1 MFLQYTYSK
10 LHNEGALMALQDRNY
25 HTNTMDTGYAN
36 EVATVSFMKK
46 TYQLLAASM
55 LAAAAG
61 AYMTLPYADVVSQYR
76 WFIFGFELFM
86 LFVGL
91 GMTRNKPGL
100 NLAALFLF
108 TFVTGVSL
116 VPLFA
121 SLIGAGKGAVIGN
134 AFLMTSVLFGAL
146 SLFAINSKTDFSSWG
161 KPLFITLI
169 VVIVASLVNM
179 FLLQS
184 PIMHVVITAGILL
197 LFGLFTIYDTQ
208 NIANGAYSS
217 PVDAAVSLYIDFLN
231 IFTAMLQLIGIFGDD

>member
-1 MFLQYTYSK
+1 
-10 LHNEGALMALQDRNY
+10 MALYDRDYNNNTVNAESYVDVQD
-25 HTNTMDTGYAN
+25 TAS
-36 EVATVSFMKK
+36 VAFMKR
-46 TYQLLAASM
+46 TYQLLGASM
-55 LAAAAG
+55 LIAAIG
-61 AYMTLPYADVVSQYR
+61 AYLTIPYAQTVAQYK

-116 VPLFA
+116 VPLLARF
-121 SLIGAGKGAVIGN
+121 IEAGSGSVITN

-146 SLFAINSKTDFSSWG
+146 SLFAINSKSDYSSWG

-169 VVIVASLVNM
+169 VIIGASLVNY

-184 PIMHVVITAGILL
+184 SIMHIVITAGVLL
-197 LFGLFTIYDTQ
+197 LFSLFTIYDTQ

-217 PVDAAVSLYIDFLN
+217 EVDAAVSLYLDFLN
-231 IFTAMLQLIGIFGDD
+231 MFTAILQLLGIMGSDD

>member
-1 MFLQYTYSK
+1 
-10 LHNEGALMALQDRNY
+10 MALYDRDYSQTQSNVQVE
-25 HTNTMDTGYAN
+25 TSSK
-36 EVATVSFMKK
+36 VAFMKR

-55 LAAAAG
+55 VAAAVG
-61 AYMTLPYADVVSQYR
+61 AYVTMPFAQTIAQYK

-91 GMTRNKPGL
+91 RMTRNHPGL

-116 VPLFA
+116 VPLLA
-121 SLIGAGKGAVIGN
+121 SLIGAGNGAVIGN
-134 AFLMTSVLFGAL
+134 AFLMTGVLFGAL

-169 VVIVASLVNM
+169 VVIVGSLINY
-179 FLLQS
+179 FFIQS
-184 PIMHVVITAGILL
+184 SIVHIFITAGILL

-208 NIANGAYSS
+208 NIANGAYDSE
-217 PVDAAVSLYIDFLN
+217 VDAAISLYLDFLN
-231 IFTAMLQLIGIFGDD
+231 MFTAILQLLGIFGSDE